1 MGQTLNSNLCAAAQD
16 APEASENMS
25 LFPRAL
31 WAELSFPVRL
41 KPPHQAEAEAD
52 CVPIT
57 APVTNQSISISNPG

>member
-1 MGQTLNSNLCAAAQD
+1 MGQTLNSNLCSGAQD
-16 APEASENMS
+16 APEARENTS

-31 WAELSFPVRL
+31 CAELSFPVRL